1 MPAHAD
7 SPAPAVS
14 ASRQLATFI
23 ARFDPEIR
31 RLIRASRSALRL
43 AYPTAVELVYDNYNA
58 LAIGFCS
65 TPRQSDCLVSVAAY
79 ARGVNLYF
87 YYGASL
93 PDPDNRLE
101 GSGRQGRFIR
111 VESAATL
118 REPAVR
124 ALLRR
129 AAREARTPLT
139 RTGRASVIIRSISSR
154 HRPRRVQ
161 QGATLLLMR
170 PSGAKSTRQARSTP
184 R

>member
-1 MPAHAD
+1 MATHPE
-7 SPAPAVS
+7 SSAPAVS

-23 ARFDPEIR
+23 ARFDPGIR
-31 RLIRASRSALRL
+31 RLIRASRSALRS
-43 AYPTAVELVYDNYNA
+43 AYPTAIELVYDNYNA

-93 PDPDNRLE
+93 PDPDHRLE
-101 GSGRQGRFIR
+101 GGGRQGRFIR

-124 ALLRR
+124 ALLRT
-129 AAREARTPLT
+129 AAREARTPLL
-139 RTGRASVIIRSISSR
+139 RAGKGRLIIQSISPGR
-154 HRPRRVQ
+154 RPRRAQ
-161 QGATLLLMR
+161 QRSRLDV
-170 PSGAKSTRQARSTP
+170 PPARKLP
-184 R
+184 RT